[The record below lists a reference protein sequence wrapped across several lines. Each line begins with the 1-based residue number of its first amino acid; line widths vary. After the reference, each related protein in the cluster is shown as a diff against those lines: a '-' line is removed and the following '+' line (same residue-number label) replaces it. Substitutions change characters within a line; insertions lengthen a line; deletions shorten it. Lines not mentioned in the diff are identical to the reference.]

1 LHGYPDYRT
10 SYIGHTPAT
19 LIEHSRQEYV
29 ALWPAIAAVIEAHL
43 RWAGPVI
50 LEGWHLDPAHVASVT
65 HPQLRACWL
74 LVNDAVLEDR
84 LRADTAFY
92 YGCTDGE
99 RFIRHYLA
107 RSRWANDRVRRAE
120 NQPERYPDLAMDHV
134 RLPVDIIVA
143 GDAAAALAAQHATST
158 IPIVMAVSADPVR
171 DGLVASLARPGGN
184 ITGLSIMVP
193 EVTGKRLE
201 LLAAAVPGLSRV
213 ALLMDTGIPSQPAE
227 LHDHE
232 AAARGLG
239 VQLLPL
245 EVRDPDAFAGAFQ
258 AATQGHAQAL
268 IMMQGPLFSTHRG
281 RLAELA
287 LASRLPT
294 MAGEVG
300 YAQAGGLMNYGPNLP
315 ESWHRAATYVDK
327 ILKGAKP
334 AELPVE
340 QPITFELVINLKT
353 AQALGLTIPPT
364 LFFQATEVIR

>member
-1 LHGYPDYRT
+1 MMRRT
-10 SYIGHTPAT
+10 IG
-19 LIEHSRQEYV
+19 
-29 ALWPAIAAVIEAHL
+29 
-43 RWAGPVI
+43 
-50 LEGWHLDPAHVASVT
+50 
-65 HPQLRACWL
+65 L
-74 LVNDAVLEDR
+74 LVTFILGLILAPLATHVQPAAKLPRIGVLAPGVPPWEPGR
-84 LRADTAFY
+84 GGQRFRQGLRELGYIEGQTI
-92 YGCTDGE
+92 TLE
-99 RFIRHYLA
+99 V
-107 RSRWANDRVRRAE
+107 RWAE
-120 NQPERYPDLAMDHV
+120 NQPERYPDLVMDLL

-171 DGLVASLARPGGN
+171 DGLVASLARLGGN
-184 ITGLSIMVP
+184 ITRLSIMVP
-193 EVTGKRLE
+193 EVTLKRLE
-201 LLAAAVPGLSRV
+201 LLAAAMPGLSRV

-245 EVRDPDAFAGAFQ
+245 EVQGPDAFAGAFQ

-268 IMMQGPLFSTHRG
+268 IMVQGPLFSTHRA
-281 RLAELA
+281 RLAE

-340 QPITFELVINLKT
+340 QPMTFELVINLKT

-364 LFFQATEVIR
+364 LLFQATEVIR